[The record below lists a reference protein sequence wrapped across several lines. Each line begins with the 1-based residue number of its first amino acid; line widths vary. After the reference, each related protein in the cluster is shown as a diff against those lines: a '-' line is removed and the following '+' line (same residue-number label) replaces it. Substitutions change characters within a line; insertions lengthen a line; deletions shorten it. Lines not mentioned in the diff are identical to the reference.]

1 MNETIE
7 KLLDIA
13 GKISRG
19 ETPEYQHNECFT
31 AGAFDLLLVNAHGA
45 YAYDLL
51 VEICA
56 GFDSISSS
64 TRDSKGYYLLVSQL
78 ATQTK
83 TTEMPKG
90 MQSII
95 ASNPELSGELKQ
107 WYRLNG

>member
-1 MNETIE
+1 MNETTE

-19 ETPEYQHNECFT
+19 EIPEYQHNECFA

-45 YAYDLL
+45 DAYDLL

-56 GFDSISSS
+56 GFDSLVSSA
-64 TRDSKGYYLLVSQL
+64 RDLKGYYLLVSRL

-83 TTEMPKG
+83 TTEMPMG
-90 MQSII
+90 MQRIVT
-95 ASNPELSGELKQ
+95 SNPELSGELKQ
-107 WYRLNG
+107 WYRING